1 MGVHDGVRRLAG
13 GREGMRINRS
23 VLGWGVFFILVGIVP
38 LAVRGGYVDTA
49 TVRRAWELWPLI
61 LIGIGLGLVLQRT
74 RLAIA
79 GSLVVAI
86 TFGLMGGSVLAVG
99 FGPIAGMGTC
109 GFGSGTAEA
118 VAFPT
123 QSGTLVGAARVSLDL
138 SCGELTATSGS
149 GNAWQLAGESSDGAA
164 PEVDAADNR
173 LVIRSP
179 DSQGFGIAHG
189 STWRLT
195 LPRDPDLDLNV
206 TVNAGSARLDLD
218 ETHVSDLGL
227 SVNAGDAHINV
238 STTPGI
244 TSLTATVNAGS
255 LSIDLPAPGGR
266 LTGSLSANAGSLQI
280 CVPDGVALRFRAS
293 DNPLGANNFGS
304 RGLTRDGNVWT
315 NNRVGTGGAG
325 IDLDASANLG
335 AITLN
340 PESGCD

>member
-1 MGVHDGVRRLAG
+1 
-13 GREGMRINRS
+13 MRVNRS
-23 VLGWGVFFILVGIVP
+23 VLGWGVFFILVGLVP

-74 RLAIA
+74 RLAIV
-79 GSLVVAI
+79 GGLVVAV

-99 FGPIAGMGTC
+99 FGSIAGMGSC
-109 GFGSGTAEA
+109 GFGSGAADA
-118 VAFPT
+118 VGFPT
-123 QSGTLVGAARVSLDL
+123 QSGTLGATARVSLDL

-149 GNAWQLAGESSDGAA
+149 GNAWQLAGGSSDGAP
-164 PEVDAADNR
+164 PEIDASVGR
-173 LVIRSP
+173 LAIRSP
-179 DSQGFGIAHG
+179 DVHGFGIAHR
-189 STWRLT
+189 STWQLT
-195 LPRDPDLDLNV
+195 LPRDPDLELDV
-206 TVNAGSARLDLD
+206 TVNAGSARLELD

-244 TSLTATVNAGS
+244 RRLTATVNAGS
-255 LSIDLPAPGGR
+255 LSIDLPAPGGI

-315 NNRVGTGGAG
+315 NAAFGTGGAG